1 MGAVR
6 HEVSNTDGEIF
17 GALSR
22 LTPFNQSSRLSRQ
35 ENGFH
40 SLQPGRPPQREQSG
54 PGSPRP
60 SSGLLTD
67 HVPRGSPVMTP
78 DFCFPLL
85 GGPGSGPYS
94 PKEEECPEGANPSP
108 GPF

>member
-35 ENGFH
+35 ETASIPFSQAALPKGNRVD
-40 SLQPGRPPQREQSG
+40 LA
-54 PGSPRP
+54 
-60 SSGLLTD
+60 L
-67 HVPRGSPVMTP
+67 HVHPAA
-78 DFCFPLL
+78 C
-85 GGPGSGPYS
+85 
-94 PKEEECPEGANPSP
+94 
-108 GPF
+108 